1 MKILII
7 NPGST
12 STKFAVY
19 QSGKIQLEKTLRHSD
34 KDLSKYPT
42 VPEQYHFRSH
52 LINNSLI
59 ENKQNIS
66 SFNGIIG
73 RGGLLKPMAGG
84 IYQINNR
91 MLHDLNQSIFGEHA
105 SNLGAIIANDLSLK
119 AKCPAF
125 IADPVVVDEMGE
137 LAKISGIKDIQRRS
151 IFHALNQKAVA
162 RKIAWQLNKSYKDS
176 NLIIAHLGG
185 GISVGAHQQGLVIDV
200 NNALDGDGPFS
211 PERSGSLP
219 MGSLVDMCFSGKFSI
234 QEVKQ
239 KLKGKG
245 GLVSYLNT
253 NDAYEVQKR
262 VGAGDSYARLIYQ
275 AMAYQVS
282 KSIGEMAVVLKGQVD
297 AIVLTGGIAHD
308 EKYFSTWIKD
318 HTSFIAPVYIFP
330 GEDELQ
336 ALHDI
341 CIQALSGELTIKQYL

>member
-19 QSGKIQLEKTLRHSD
+19 QSGKIQLGKTLRHSD
-34 KDLSKYPT
+34 IELSKYPT
-42 VPEQYHFRSH
+42 VAEQYHFRSH
-52 LINNSLI
+52 LINHCLN
-59 ENKQNIS
+59 ENKQNINT
-66 SFNGIIG
+66 FDGIIG
-73 RGGLLKPMAGG
+73 RGGLLKPIAGG
-84 IYQINNR
+84 VYKINHR
-91 MLHDLNQSIFGEHA
+91 MLQDLNGSLYGEHA
-105 SNLGAIIANDLSLK
+105 SNLGAILAHALSLK
-119 AKCPAF
+119 AQCPAF
-125 IADPVVVDEMGE
+125 IADPVVVDEMGK
-137 LAKISGIKDIQRRS
+137 LAKISGIKDIERKS

-162 RKIAWQLNKSYKDS
+162 RKIALKLNKSYEDI

-211 PERSGSLP
+211 PERAGSLP
-219 MGSLVDMCFSGKFSI
+219 MSNLVDLCFSGKFSI
-234 QEVKQ
+234 QEIKQ

-253 NDAYEVQKR
+253 NDASEVQKK
-262 VGAGDSYARLIYQ
+262 VETGDSYATLIYQ

-282 KSIGEMAVVLKGQVD
+282 KSIGEMAVALKGQVD
-297 AIVLTGGIAHD
+297 AIILTGGIAFD
-308 EKYFSTWIKD
+308 QNYFIPWIKD
-318 HTSFIAPVYIFP
+318 YTSFIAPIYIFP

-341 CIQALSGELTIKQYL
+341 CIRALNGELEIKNYH